1 MINIDKITLEQL
13 MIKYYIVLEEKQMAK
28 LETQVDLKN
37 VTFVKKT
44 LELFNELLK
53 DERLPIILSVE
64 YKDKL
69 DWIFEHIEYIE
80 YCENGANAHK
90 DVE

>member
-1 MINIDKITLEQL
+1 
-13 MIKYYIVLEEKQMAK
+13 MAK

-64 YKDKL
+64 YKNKL
-69 DWIFEHIEYIE
+69 DWIFENIEYIE
-80 YCENGANAHK
+80 YCETAANSHK
-90 DVE
+90 EVE